1 MPSQSRTL
9 KGDRKILLKR
19 AHEVSNRERP
29 HHGELDRRIPTTAG
43 RLRAQGTFLRHLGRY
58 HTAPAEAAL
67 DEWIATIPKGQKEVW
82 SDLVRA
88 VGNWREEIMTYFETD
103 MPVTNAYTESINRLA
118 KDKNREGRGYSF
130 EVMRARM
137 LYTTKHKK
145 KAPTAKVS
153 PFYKKTIGY
162 GLPDFAE
169 ELNYGV
175 DLSTI

>member
-1 MPSQSRTL
+1 MIAVDDEALPRAPYAVVRVAPKPEGRCHL
-9 KGDRKILLKR
+9 RKTSAKRILVCIC
-19 AHEVSNRERP
+19 H
-29 HHGELDRRIPTTAG
+29 TTASHI
-43 RLRAQGTFLRHLGRY
+43 RRSKVKSFA
-58 HTAPAEAAL
+58 
-67 DEWIATIPKGQKEVW
+67 
-82 SDLVRA
+82 
-88 VGNWREEIMTYFETD
+88 MTYFHRRR
-103 MPVTNAYTESINRLA
+103 NAFP
-118 KDKNREGRGYSF
+118 GGYSF

>member
-1 MPSQSRTL
+1 ESSYSATPRF
-9 KGDRKILLKR
+9 
-19 AHEVSNRERP
+19 A
-29 HHGELDRRIPTTAG
+29 AA
-43 RLRAQGTFLRHLGRY
+43 RLPWF
-58 HTAPAEAAL
+58 
-67 DEWIATIPKGQKEVW
+67 
-82 SDLVRA
+82 
-88 VGNWREEIMTYFETD
+88 
-103 MPVTNAYTESINRLA
+103 INRLA

>member
-1 MPSQSRTL
+1 MLIIGKKLSPYA
-9 KGDRKILLKR
+9 LL
-19 AHEVSNRERP
+19 SIS
-29 HHGELDRRIPTTAG
+29 GL
-43 RLRAQGTFLRHLGRY
+43 L
-58 HTAPAEAAL
+58 AA
-67 DEWIATIPKGQKEVW
+67 
-82 SDLVRA
+82 SDQA
-88 VGNWREEIMTYFETD
+88 VKW
-103 MPVTNAYTESINRLA
+103 LA

-175 DLSTI
+175 ELSTI